1 MIDRLGQVV
10 VEGMLLGTLRAP
22 SIGGG
27 VWELAVLGVWELAA
41 LGALL
46 ALENLAHKLVLLL
59 L

>member
-10 VEGMLLGTLRAP
+10 VEGMLLGTLRAA
-22 SIGGG
+22 SIGG
-27 VWELAVLGVWELAA
+27 GVWELAA